1 MNSLKAFLAMGAW
14 TIAIFVFLY
23 LIGAHLNYR
32 DPIWAISI
40 AIVLLITHMVN
51 MFLYFRITGNKP
63 YLWFK

>member
-14 TIAIFVFLY
+14 TIVVFIFLY
-23 LIGAHLNYR
+23 LIDAHLNYR

-51 MFLYFRITGNKP
+51 MLSLIHI
-63 YLWFK
+63 